1 VGTAATTYMR
11 SWQDFDLVQLA
22 ILPLFLFSATFYPLS
37 TYPDGVA
44 WVVEV
49 TPLYHGVALLR
60 QLTLGGVEWSALGHV
75 AYLVVLGVAGV
86 LVAGRRLERR
96 LLR

>member
-1 VGTAATTYMR
+1 MR
-11 SWQDFDLVQLA
+11 SWQSFD
-22 ILPLFLFSATFYPLS
+22 PLLNVLTAVLLFAAPFFRLWRVR
-37 TYPDGVA
+37 GAVA

-75 AYLVVLGVAGV
+75 AYLAALGTAGV

>member
-1 VGTAATTYMR
+1 MAATSYMR
-11 SWQDFDLVQLA
+11 TFEDFEWVTMSQL
-22 ILPLFLFSATFYPLS
+22 ILFLFSATFYPLS

-44 WVVEV
+44 WVVQA

-60 QLTLGGVEWSALGHV
+60 QLTLGAVEWSAFGHV
-75 AYLVVLGVAGV
+75 LYLAALGTAGV

>member
-1 VGTAATTYMR
+1 
-11 SWQDFDLVQLA
+11 
-22 ILPLFLFSATFYPLS
+22 
-37 TYPDGVA
+37 
-44 WVVEV
+44 V